1 MKDEEE
7 APFVSESA
15 LLFKALLDKLMQG
28 GEYCE
33 DLEGALKDLRKDPEI
48 IERINSYNFA
58 ETTAVG
64 NPKFYDI

>member
-1 MKDEEE
+1 VEAHTGHGHFGNHNCKSKKEHKEHLRDEQQ

-33 DLEGALKDLRKDPEI
+33 DLE
-48 IERINSYNFA
+48 
-58 ETTAVG
+58 
-64 NPKFYDI
+64 